1 MPAHGLPGDEVMK
14 RSEILELVDYKEIN
28 KIGLSRELT
37 VILTGMGTLSLFL
50 FGMTFGEL
58 K

>member
-1 MPAHGLPGDEVMK
+1 MK
-14 RSEILELVDYKEIN
+14 RSEILEREDYKEIN

-50 FGMTFGEL
+50 FGCFFMLVHTSIT
-58 K
+58 